1 MTLLELG
8 QLRIQISNR
17 SGGELWTL
25 IHGEG
30 DKIPPILIELS
41 ALVGLIAF
49 KG

>member
-25 IHGEG
+25 IPGEG

-41 ALVGLIAF
+41 ALVGLIAL
-49 KG
+49 